1 MRPGVKVNTLHGNGF
16 CSSFSK
22 GYFPYNFWYRP
33 YKFLTKKNEKKKKE
47 NICHLLFKGTT
58 FKGNFLGS
66 SHHQHGEENN
76 WWGLN
81 PGGQQKSIFLSRLI
95 NCDMRRYLAQL
106 YWGTVSW
113 YCENMCICI
122 SSSNYKSKERGFYFL
137 FFIFW
142 SLHLIYQLFKSIF
155 TSHNRSFKICSFL
168 FSLLFWFPNFC
179 AFINFH
185 GANASWASTYFI
197 SQNCL

>member
-1 MRPGVKVNTLHGNGF
+1 MIFFNQFACFKEVPTIRFESFDGHLFMTLGEKESCVVSCDCYTPTFWGSSSYEAWCKDKNTSWEWILFFFFKG
-16 CSSFSK
+16 
-22 GYFPYNFWYRP
+22 GYFPYNFWHRP

-122 SSSNYKSKERGFYFL
+122 SISNYKSKERGFYLFIYFL
-137 FFIFW
+137 VFY
-142 SLHLIYQLFKSIF
+142 HY
-155 TSHNRSFKICSFL
+155 T
-168 FSLLFWFPNFC
+168 
-179 AFINFH
+179 
-185 GANASWASTYFI
+185 
-197 SQNCL
+197 